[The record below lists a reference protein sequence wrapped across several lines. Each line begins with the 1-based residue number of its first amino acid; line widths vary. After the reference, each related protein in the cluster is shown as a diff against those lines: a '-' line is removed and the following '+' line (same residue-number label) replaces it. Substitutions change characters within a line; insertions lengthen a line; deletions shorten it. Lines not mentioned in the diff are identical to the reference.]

1 MGNKTIDGRN
11 EAGVGGSTSQVP
23 RKEKQIKGHHWND
36 GACGFPP
43 VLPTVA
49 LPWIFFLLIKSIGL
63 LSVIY
68 RGTKKL
74 MYNNTIV
81 KHQILFVFSL
91 WSIINHLL
99 PENTKQLADA
109 VMPCRNKVSHSS
121 SLDTRLPMN
130 ENS

>member
-1 MGNKTIDGRN
+1 
-11 EAGVGGSTSQVP
+11 
-23 RKEKQIKGHHWND
+23 
-36 GACGFPP
+36 
-43 VLPTVA
+43 
-49 LPWIFFLLIKSIGL
+49 
-63 LSVIY
+63 
-68 RGTKKL
+68 

-99 PENTKQLADA
+99 PENSKQLADA
-109 VMPCRNKVSHSS
+109 VMPCRNKVSDRS